1 MEPLLPVCVNL
12 VIFCC
17 DVFPSYKILLG
28 EIYLQKIVKNSIK
41 LIMMNKLVM
50 VALLIMINNVLTSSF
65 HIYRFPGLLSST
77 DFQDNLEEVISR
89 ILRYLIKNILI
100 A

>member
-1 MEPLLPVCVNL
+1 MEPLLPVFVNL

-17 DVFPSYKILLG
+17 DVFPSYKILFG

-50 VALLIMINNVLTSSF
+50 VTLLIMINNVLTSSV
-65 HIYRFPGLLSST
+65 HISRFPGLLSGT
-77 DFQDNLEEVISR
+77 DFQDDLEEVISR